1 MPSNPPIRSTI
12 QSLQFSI
19 YTDDETRSL
28 STCELTSPL
37 AYDNLG
43 TPLPGGCYDPRLGPT
58 SIQDGNCVTCGKG
71 FQECPGH
78 VAHVELCVPVYSPL
92 LFGDMTRLLKA
103 KCLACHRYK
112 AGRFREYVTATKL
125 FLLEKGAYS
134 TAMGLDDALAG
145 MLKKIREKDFSSKSS
160 TPDKTSTTAKHL
172 SSSSLYTYMDSVRA
186 SVANK
191 PDVKLTSHERSV
203 YRSVLSFFMK
213 SNGGASA
220 KCQHCSA
227 FSPKIRADASNKFF
241 LRKLTPKQAQN
252 NNSKKIKIDAAI
264 NVAVGEIAPDYDS
277 SSDSDDSDSDNTS
290 PTSSTSP
297 ATKPDQFMTSLEIQA
312 QVKLTWEKTSYLS
325 SRIFGTAHCEG
336 KNTGK
341 GWTMFF
347 MRTVCVPPSRFRPP
361 MVLGN
366 MTVEHSQNLYINKII
381 EINSKIASN
390 MAQTGALK
398 DSSDEQSLI
407 DTKSSDTLRLWIDLQ
422 LNVNCYIDSSKDPNA
437 AQGNSPPGIRQL
449 LERKEG
455 IFRKH
460 MMGKRVN
467 FACRSVISPDPY
479 IGTNEIG
486 IPLKFAKTL
495 NFSTPVTAFN
505 VEKMR
510 ELVSRGPENYP
521 GACWV
526 EEANGRRYDLGKMS
540 EVKREAIAARLISDE
555 GQMKVGRQLENGDT
569 MLVNRQPTLHKPGI
583 MAHHVRVLHSPTQ
596 QTIRMH
602 YANCNTY
609 NADFDG
615 DEMNCHFP
623 QSDLARAEAEHIAS
637 NDLQYIVPT
646 DGSPLRGLIQD
657 HVDGGVK
664 LCGKNSFLEREE
676 YFQLVYSSM
685 ATLPGLEVL
694 DHSEDIQFL
703 PPTILKPRELWTGKD
718 VISTLLQNLR
728 RSTYKDASETGIL
741 PGISMERK
749 AKTPATAFGDS
760 MKEHLVLIRD
770 GYLLRGVLDKAAFG
784 ATEFS
789 LVHAVHEAYGPHKAG
804 LLLNSLGR
812 LFTAYIQYYA
822 GHSCRMEDL
831 ILKKEADEE
840 RRNLITQSY
849 NKGMRAAA
857 AWADS
862 DGGKTAINDENLDN
876 TPLKPYEHAAAAK
889 KIHTLLSGSE
899 GPSNAAAL
907 DSYMQGKL
915 NPLAS
920 KNIKACLPDGLAVP
934 FPDNTFSLMCSTGA
948 KGSVVNQSQVS
959 VGLGQQALEGRRV
972 PRMSSGRTL
981 PSFKPYDPNPR
992 ADGFITDRF
1001 LTGIRPQEYYFHCMS
1016 GREGLVDTAVKTS
1029 RSGYLQRCLV
1039 KHLEEL
1045 TVQYDN
1051 TVRDAEG
1058 NVIQFLYGEDGIDPT
1073 KAAHLDCSSATLQ
1086 FMARNSEA
1094 LDKRYAKIKDPTLSK
1109 AVMDSENAL
1118 MSADKKEF
1126 TKGEEVLAKKLRVGT
1141 DFSAESPDLC
1151 DGYFPATVKKVSSG
1165 TVSVYYADD
1174 KKKKTV
1180 KVPMR
1185 FMKKL
1190 VKDPILNDG
1199 GRKSHRLGVSGACV
1213 SERVA
1218 TKTRSAL
1225 REDDDQALKDAL
1237 KSSKLTEEEFESI
1250 VARKYADALVAPGE
1264 AVGSIAAQ
1272 SVGEPS
1278 TQMTLNTFHLAGH
1291 GGANVTLGIP
1301 RIREIIMTASRVL
1314 KTPLM
1319 SIPFNKNVDDKVQEK
1334 FARSYTKLSLREVL
1348 HHNGGVT
1355 VNEKLTQ
1362 GVGEWKREYQVVLR
1376 LQSEERVKEAF
1387 GLGYDEIATAVA
1399 RKFLARLGY
1408 LMKSELNR
1416 AKIHDGETGDV
1427 GVLIPASKT
1436 VGGLKKKKGGGDD
1449 DEGNNSDE
1457 EKKNEEK
1464 EAKKK
1469 AKKKKQDE
1477 EEYEN
1482 EEVTEE
1488 DGVMGSRF
1496 GHRKEM
1502 ATYDDDGSEDEE
1514 GADGGSADE
1523 SNDDGVKEFEDSQV
1537 TIDRRRGVLIL
1548 SAIEVDVSSRPLLM
1562 VGLAERA
1569 AESVVIRS
1577 RPSIERGMVVEQEG
1591 RGKCLQTEGVNF
1603 EELWK
1608 MSPDKVDHTRITS
1621 NDIWAIRCAYGV
1633 EAARLSIVNEIRGV
1647 FGVYGISVDA
1657 RHLTLIADYM
1667 TFDGDYKPMNRRGMI
1682 DGSSAFLKMS
1692 FETTATFMTDAAVR
1706 CEKESL
1712 MSPSA
1717 NIVLG
1722 NPVKQGTGLC
1732 DLIVAV

>member
-1 MPSNPPIRSTI
+1 MPAPAPPIRSTI
-12 QSLQFSI
+12 SSLQFSI
-19 YTDDETRSL
+19 YSDDETRSL

-37 AYDNLG
+37 AFDNLG

-58 SIQDGNCVTCGKG
+58 AIQDGNCVTCGKG
-71 FQECPGH
+71 FQDCPGH
-78 VAHVELCVPVYSPL
+78 MAHVELCVPVYSPL
-92 LFGDMTRLLKA
+92 LFGDMTRLLKG
-103 KCLACHRYK
+103 KCLACHKFK
-112 AGRFREYVTATKL
+112 AGNFKEYVSQTKL
-125 FLLEKGAYS
+125 LLLEKGQYS
-134 TAMGLDDALAG
+134 QAMSLDDSLAC

-160 TPDKTSTTAKHL
+160 TPDKQTTTSSHL
-172 SSSSLYTYMDSVRA
+172 SSSSLYTYMDSIRA
-186 SVANK
+186 SASSK
-191 PDVKLTSHERSV
+191 PSIKLTSHERKI
-203 YRSVLSFFMK
+203 YRATLSEFMK
-213 SNGGASA
+213 SNGGSAS
-220 KCQHCSA
+220 KCGHCGA
-227 FSPKIRADASNKFF
+227 FSPRIRADASNKFF
-241 LRKLTPKQAQN
+241 LGKLNAKQVKSN
-252 NNSKKIKIDAAI
+252 NEKKIKIDAAI
-264 NVAVGEIAPDYDS
+264 NVAVGEISPDYDS
-277 SSDSDDSDSDNTS
+277 DEPDSDDSDSEAEETPEETNTNG
-290 PTSSTSP
+290 TSSTPPPS
-297 ATKPDQFMTSLEIQA
+297 KPDQFMTSLEIQA
-312 QVKLTWEKTSYLS
+312 QVKLTWEKTSFLS
-325 SRIFGTAHCEG
+325 SRIFGTAHCDG
-336 KNTGK
+336 DDTSK

-347 MRTVCVPPSRFRPP
+347 QRTVCVPPSRFRPP

-390 MAQTGALK
+390 MAQTGVAKESNETALVN
-398 DSSDEQSLI
+398 
-407 DTKSSDTLRLWIDLQ
+407 TKSSDTLRLWIDLQ
-422 LNVNCYIDSSKDPNA
+422 LKVNCYIDSSKDPDA
-437 AQGNSPPGIRQL
+437 AQGNAPPGIRQL

-495 NFSTPVTAFN
+495 NYSTPVTAFN

-510 ELVSRGPENYP
+510 DLVTRGPENYP

-664 LCGKNSFLEREE
+664 LCQKNSFLEKEE

-703 PPTILKPRELWTGKD
+703 PPTILKPKKLWTGKD

-728 RSTYKDASETGIL
+728 RSTYKDTSETGIL

-749 AKTPATAFGDS
+749 AKTPANLFGES

-770 GYLLRGVLDKAAFG
+770 GFLLRGVLDKAAFG

-831 ILKKEADEE
+831 ILKKSADEE
-840 RRNLITQSY
+840 RTNNITQSY

-876 TPLKPYEHAAAAK
+876 TPLKPHEHAAAAK

-934 FPDNTFSLMCSTGA
+934 FPENTFSLMCSTGA
-948 KGSVVNQSQVS
+948 KGSIVNQSQVS

-1058 NVIQFLYGEDGIDPT
+1058 NVIQFLYGEDGIDPC
-1073 KAAHLDCSSATLQ
+1073 KAAHLDCSSPTLQ
-1086 FMARNSEA
+1086 FMARNAEA
-1094 LDKRYAKIKDPTLSK
+1094 LDKRYAKIKDAGLSK
-1109 AVMDSENAL
+1109 AVADSVASLEGEG
-1118 MSADKKEF
+1118 KKLF
-1126 TKGEEVLAKKLRVGT
+1126 VKGEAVLCKKLRVGG
-1141 DFSAESPDLC
+1141 DFGADNVDLC
-1151 DGYFPATVKKVSSG
+1151 EGFFKGVVKKVSSG
-1165 TVSVYYADD
+1165 TVSIYYADD

-1190 VKDPILNDG
+1190 IRDPILNDG

-1218 TKTRSAL
+1218 TATRLAL
-1225 REDDDQALKDAL
+1225 KKDDDLALKDAL
-1237 KSSKLTEEEFESI
+1237 KSSKLSEEEFESI

-1319 SIPFNKNVDDKVQEK
+1319 SIPFGKNVGEKVQEK

-1376 LQSEERVKEAF
+1376 LQSEERIKEAF
-1387 GLGYDEIATAVA
+1387 GLGYDEVANAVA
-1399 RKFLARLGY
+1399 QKFLARLGY
-1408 LMKSELNR
+1408 LMKQELNR
-1416 AKIHDGETGDV
+1416 AKIHDGETGDGEGEGE
-1427 GVLIPASKT
+1427 GVVEEES
-1436 VGGLKKKKGGGDD
+1436 GGGG
-1449 DEGNNSDE
+1449 EG
-1457 EKKNEEK
+1457 
-1464 EAKKK
+1464 
-1469 AKKKKQDE
+1469 
-1477 EEYEN
+1477 
-1482 EEVTEE
+1482 
-1488 DGVMGSRF
+1488 M
-1496 GHRKEM
+1496 
-1502 ATYDDDGSEDEE
+1502 
-1514 GADGGSADE
+1514 
-1523 SNDDGVKEFEDSQV
+1523 KEFEDSQV

-1548 SAIEVDVSSRPLLM
+1548 SAIEVDVSTRPLLM

-1569 AESVVIRS
+1569 SEAVVIRS

-1608 MSPDKVDHTRITS
+1608 MKPEDVDHTRITS

-1706 CEKESL
+1706 NEKECL